1 MIDICTVVFEE
12 ELPIL
17 RLQAQSIDLYCQNI
31 GINSIYVVVN
41 DSLDVVKKIDT
52 AWWGSLQDRVVVI
65 PRSAFGSYWVD
76 NGWVS
81 QQVLKLLGASIS
93 YNTYTMVLD
102 AKTIFVRDLLL
113 AELLNDQQ
121 QLCVGQIPVQSVFT
135 PSKQIVESL
144 FDISIELQAGPGG
157 VPYFFHNNTVREMIV
172 AITTLTK
179 QSFPVWFQQQG
190 MLTEFLLYSGFVIYK
205 HGKLDKF
212 YSTYSNFLIQNICH
226 SEVGI
231 YSIKLDQAMYDSKL
245 LTISVHRRAWA
256 QLSDTQKLQ
265 YKEFLASKQ
274 ISLSWTLE

>member
-31 GINSIYVVVN
+31 SINSIYVIVN

-102 AKTIFVRDLLL
+102 AKTIFVKELLL
-113 AELLNDQQ
+113 NELFNDRK
-121 QLCVGQIPVQSVFT
+121 QLCVGQITIYDVFSA
-135 PSKQIVESL
+135 SKEITNNL
-144 FDISIELQAGPGG
+144 FDINISEQAGPGG
-157 VPYFFHNNTVREMIV
+157 VPFFIHNNTIRSLISDVTNKT
-172 AITTLTK
+172 AI
-179 QSFPVWFQQQG
+179 SFPQWFQDQG
-190 MLTEFLLYSGFVIYK
+190 MLTEFILYSGYVISK
-205 HGKLDKF
+205 HGSLDKF
-212 YSTYSNFLIQNICH
+212 YSKNSNFLINNVCH

-231 YSIKLDQAMYDSKL
+231 FDIKLKQASDNRA
-245 LTISVHRRAWA
+245 LTVSVHRGAWQ
-256 QLSDTQKLQ
+256 QLSNEQKTQ
-265 YKEFLASKQ
+265 YKEFLNSKK
-274 ISLSWTLE
+274 ISLAWTIE

>member
-12 ELPIL
+12 ELPVL
-17 RLQAQSIDLYCQNI
+17 RLQAQSIDLYCQDI
-31 GINSIYVVVN
+31 GVNSIYVIVN
-41 DSLDVVKKIDT
+41 DAMGVDQIDT

-65 PRSAFGSYWVD
+65 PRSAFGSYWVN

-102 AKTIFVRDLLL
+102 AKTIFVRNLLL
-113 AELLNDQQ
+113 SELFNDQQ

-190 MLTEFLLYSGFVIYK
+190 MLTEFILYSGFVIKRY
-205 HGKLDKF
+205 GTLDQL
-212 YSTYSNFLIQNICH
+212 YSTESRFLIQNVCH

-231 YSIKLDQAMYDSKL
+231 YNIKLQQAIDNKSN
-245 LTISVHRRAWA
+245 LTISVHRGAWA
-256 QLSDTQKLQ
+256 NLTIEQRAQ
-265 YKEFLASKQ
+265 YKEFLSSKN
-274 ISLSWTLE
+274 ISLAWTLN

>member
-12 ELPIL
+12 ELPVL
-17 RLQAQSIDLYCQNI
+17 RLQAQSIDLYCQDI
-31 GINSIYVVVN
+31 GVNSIYVIVN
-41 DSLDVVKKIDT
+41 DAMGVDQIDT

-65 PRSAFGSYWVD
+65 PRSAFGSYWVN

-102 AKTIFVRDLLL
+102 AKTIFVRNLLL
-113 AELLNDQQ
+113 SELFNDQQ

-172 AITTLTK
+172 ATTTLTK

-190 MLTEFLLYSGFVIYK
+190 MLTEFILYSGFLIKRY
-205 HGKLDKF
+205 GTLDQL
-212 YSTYSNFLIQNICH
+212 YSTESRFLIQNVCH

-231 YSIKLDQAMYDSKL
+231 YNIKLQQAIDNKSN
-245 LTISVHRRAWA
+245 LTISVHRGAWA
-256 QLSDTQKLQ
+256 NLTIEQRTQ
-265 YKEFLASKQ
+265 YKEFLSSKN
-274 ISLSWTLE
+274 ISLAWTLN